1 MTIFT
6 ARILALLLVAAVAA
20 PAALEAQGSEWR
32 RSSAC
37 TRERH
42 REPRRRPAEVR
53 RDSLRAH
60 VQAAIRDDIVRG
72 AGQAGL
78 AAEGLVLVQYDQR
91 TGAGKIWPA
100 QGAVTPAVLAGVYER
115 AQPLLAAYPVER
127 AERGDVVLHVR
138 LDSLPMET
146 PRVGDVVLECRP
158 DVTNAGEVR
167 RMIEDFAQ
175 QGPSASPRP
184 AMVRALVARDGE
196 VVFVE
201 LSRSSGNVRVDDFAL
216 ELFDRMRFAPA
227 SIDGVPVDV
236 WVQQPVEVRSYGA
249 P

>member
-1 MTIFT
+1 MKLVI
-6 ARILALLLVAAVAA
+6 ARTLAVLLAVSAA
-20 PAALEAQGSEWR
+20 PAAAEAQASEWR

-42 REPRRRPAEVR
+42 REPRRRPADVR

-60 VQAAIRDDIVRG
+60 VQAAIRDQIVRG
-72 AGQAGL
+72 AGEAGL

-91 TGAGKIWPA
+91 TRTGKIWPV

-127 AERGDVVLHVR
+127 AERGEVTLHVR

-158 DVTNAGEVR
+158 EVTNAGEVR
-167 RMIEDFAQ
+167 RMIDDYARRTRS
-175 QGPSASPRP
+175 GSPSP
-184 AMVRALVARDGE
+184 AMVRALVARDGA

-201 LSRSSGNVRVDDFAL
+201 LARSSGNGLVDAFAL
-216 ELFDRMRFAPA
+216 ELFGRMRFAPA

-236 WVQQPVEVRSYGA
+236 WVQQPVVVESNTF